1 MTLIL
6 IRRDFMYLLS
16 ILLLMLLCIGY
27 SIVISNGN
35 IFYYLDPASLLL
47 VLLFVLPILLSA
59 GLLKDF
65 NNAFRLSVSLK
76 KACARVDLLRAVESV
91 NLAIKALWASGIFH
105 STFGIIHT
113 LANTEGELLARTAS
127 VALITLLYAAF
138 FVIMLLPLRSRLLV
152 RLHELP
158 EHPEKSDTEEP

>member
-1 MTLIL
+1 MIFR
-6 IRRDFMYLLS
+6 RRDFMYLFS
-16 ILLLMLLCIGY
+16 ILLLMLFCIGY
-27 SIVISNGN
+27 SIVISSGN

-47 VLLFVLPILLSA
+47 VLLLVLPILLSA

-65 NNAFRLSVSLK
+65 NNAFRLSISQR
-76 KACARVDLLRAVESV
+76 KACTRFELLRAVEAV

-113 LANTEGELLARTAS
+113 LAKTEGALLIRTAS

-152 RLHELP
+152 RLHEFA
-158 EHPEKSDTEEP
+158 EHPDKSDTEDS